1 MRQVFEKVKKA
12 TVAIAALNTEES
24 KQPFTIFG
32 SGFCVDPS
40 GAIITCRHVI
50 ESMMSKTVEQQMS
63 EAPSVQDKDQIRPLS
78 PVTVIIPHAIFY
90 DTTRSDQNI
99 IIALPARARNI
110 TAKTDK
116 DLGALQVWPH
126 ISLPGGYPHLEIE
139 DYINISEGDD
149 IGVCGFPLGNYLYN
163 QLGTVTSSFTKGIL
177 SSIIPG
183 PNVKLEHLDG
193 FQLNVT
199 ATHGNSGGPV
209 FSLSSGK
216 VFGVLTLAVT
226 HPTGG
231 VIQGLVKAEPVYPV
245 IEKDFLKRLKDAPEK
260 CSSFEDSHSE

>member
-1 MRQVFEKVKKA
+1 MKKVFEGVKKA
-12 TVAIAALNTEES
+12 TVAIAALNTRES

-40 GAIITCRHVI
+40 GVIITCRHVI
-50 ESMMSKTVEQQMS
+50 ESMMSKTVKQQTA
-63 EAPSVQDKDQIRPLS
+63 EAPPGQNKDQIRHLS

-90 DTTRSDQNI
+90 DTTRSDENI
-99 IIALPARARNI
+99 IAIPARAQNI

-116 DLGALQVWPH
+116 DLGALQLLPH
-126 ISLPGGYPHLEIE
+126 MSLPNGYPYLEVE
-139 DYINISEGDD
+139 DYTSISEGDD
-149 IGVCGFPLGNYLYN
+149 IGVCGFPLGNYLYD

-209 FSLSSGK
+209 FSLNSGK

-231 VIQGLVKAEPVYPV
+231 FVQGLVKAEPVYPV
-245 IEKDFLKRLKDAPEK
+245 IERDFIQRLKGAPEK
-260 CSSFEDSHSE
+260 YSSFKDSHSE